1 MGIGRQQAKTEVLPG
16 TLKMLILKCL
26 TSGPMHGYGISQKI
40 QVASR
45 DVLHVGEG
53 SLYPALQ
60 RMQLN
65 RWIKAEWGQSENN
78 RRARYYKLT
87 AAGRKQLGIEEA
99 IYSNILQAIAHVME
113 EA

>member
-1 MGIGRQQAKTEVLPG
+1 MGIGRQQAKAEVLPG
-16 TLKMLILKCL
+16 TLEMLILKCL
-26 TSGPMHGYGISQKI
+26 TSGPVHGYGISQRI

-60 RMQLN
+60 RMLLN
-65 RWIKAEWGQSENN
+65 RWIKAEWGKSENN
-78 RRARYYKLT
+78 RRACYYKLT
-87 AAGRKQLGIEEA
+87 AAGRKQLGIEEEN
-99 IYSNILQAIAHVME
+99 YNRILEAIAQVME